1 MKLFLQIYQFY
12 HNFLINKILRDK
24 FKLFPSIFFLLLWA
38 NLGATEASVIVAS
51 IEGEVTSMSIEDELI
66 VTLNSSSVG
75 KKVEEKSILVTGDAG
90 SASLLFSNGA
100 LITIKPGSRFYL
112 RKFAQKNFSVDHNA
126 IPSEIVEEPSQSE
139 LLAHLDFGNL
149 IVKAP
154 KLNKGST
161 MVLSSPLGTAGIR
174 GTMFQLVAVRNPVT
188 GDITGGVNLISGDI
202 SFTDVGGNEV
212 SLVSGQSLQLASGK
226 LGESMA
232 TVPGGLVNLTATY
245 GESLTGGAMP
255 PSIDILFPGVNGED
269 TDSSNTASSS
279 SSENFQ
285 SGDTDWEMV
294 HDIASEIFFTIESSE
309 ISSASFTFSDVSDAV
324 SVSTPTPQIQ
334 APSIPSNVSGT
345 VMETVEGLEDLYIKA
360 PVIALN
366 EGANKI
372 YKDQLVIE
380 YLVQRKNLNYPLNDF
395 GPFKIMSE
403 KSDTYPSYSAITL
416 GNIDISSDVEV
427 SNLEAVDYTILGH
440 ESKITLYV
448 DDFAFRK
455 VNFADGKPVSAK
467 IIPTVRIV
475 DNQKPIVSF
484 SDGKIQTKPLLVEGS
499 IGGTFIDPG
508 VSLVDNYYTELEIIN
523 FNGLT
528 QGAEKSSFGS
538 VDMELAGIYEIT
550 YQGISDPSGNLI
562 DPTTRWVQVVDNTPP
577 LPTLYGSNPIYVDLN
592 TSNVFKDPGVFA
604 TDNLDGTIE
613 WGDSRIKVSVEM
625 LVDDTLQSYNAV
637 TNSFEN
643 VIAEAKKQDSVNAT
657 FRLNYQVT
665 DLAGNMAE
673 AFRQIVLINSPFKTP
688 TMVLHGENPMYHEV
702 NTAFSDPGV
711 TAYKDMGT
719 GVSPINLNS
728 KVSALAYLGSSISGL
743 DSSVVNYH
751 FKNNKYIDQNGNEDS
766 TKKVVIKYE
775 VTDQFGHQAKLDR
788 EVRVVDTTP
797 PVISLNDAG
806 GIDLL
811 NIQAGVSFTDP
822 SAVVI
827 DNYDTTP
834 VLTTKLNSLS
844 TNSEMV
850 DPSGGNIFDTLSTIG
865 FWKPGDYQIVYQS
878 LDKNDNLGESNRTLR
893 VVDTI
898 APLISVIPHQFLAS
912 PSTNTLNSE
921 VPLISSIVD
930 YPSNPLPTEILNEL
944 SVLSGYDH
952 DGNTY
957 VQIDADPY
965 INTFG
970 SQQDFYIK
978 DLPGDPNDVSFDDGI
993 SGQTTKIVKD
1003 NWNRSYIWHSA
1014 FKINFSNGVTLQDPG
1029 VYVRNDSNLQ
1039 VTVSSS
1045 VTKTDDSDGRPY
1057 KYFVS
1062 YTTSQSNGQTASVS
1076 NARTIR
1082 FIDAVAPTIDL
1093 SPTTNGS
1100 THFILAEGGVDY
1112 GDTDS
1117 SIYTWINSSKTG
1129 PVNLSTQVLDAAE
1142 GSIPNK
1148 LVRTIFDEFV
1158 NDANFTNATPLGLVY
1173 NTNSVTEEVKTAN
1186 EVSASVSGLISTSYP
1201 NKGKV
1206 FTIKYDAKDT
1216 ANNTANPNYRYL
1228 RIVDTTPPVISTPAN
1243 TSITIDFLSI
1253 NGVSPAVD
1261 VRSEASVKNYLLTQ
1275 YMSATDA
1282 YNFDPNISWDINITK
1297 PNGQSFAPG
1306 GTGYDEPP
1314 SGATAGLVFPAKK
1327 SDQGYTV
1334 SITASDSSNNVSSPI
1349 VIELKIGDTR
1359 VPTMSMIGKSE
1370 IHDFLRFKSNSSLSN
1385 NQLPFS
1391 DRPSNPTTN
1400 PETNSTG
1407 FGGGEHRMLH
1417 ADYNFVDPGVY
1428 AEDENSAWNI
1438 NEGYPDLDGDGIG
1451 EGHAIR
1457 RVSAREI
1464 MNFCDDNNPAT
1475 VDTGVIFAYSW
1486 FEKNSYTVENWQNLM
1501 AAGNYGYN
1509 TALLPTEANASGS
1522 PARVPDVNGEDNSTT
1537 GGPYNFNDAN
1547 KADLTNFDMTTITIE
1562 YRVKDSWDNL
1572 SSIMTRTVFIYES
1585 RQYGDSAFY
1594 ATPLTDAS
1602 GAAFESYYDVNGTN
1616 NALHANN
1623 PFITSVRKDS
1633 DGDGISDYWEF
1644 ALGYDYKNPSDP
1656 DPSLNILSNPATFQ
1670 ALSSLTVGEFQTRLS
1685 PMVDASALS
1694 SVPGLSDFNATSGL

>member
-1 MKLFLQIYQFY
+1 MKSSLQIYQIY
-12 HNFLINKILRDK
+12 HNFLIKKIFGVK
-24 FKLFPSIFFLLLWA
+24 FQLVPSILLLLSWA
-38 NLGATEASVIVAS
+38 NLGAIEASVIVAS
-51 IEGEVTSMSIEDELI
+51 VEGEVTSMSIEDEFI

-75 KKVEEKSILVTGDAG
+75 KKVEEKSILVTGDTG

-100 LITIKPGSRFYL
+100 LITIKSGSRFYL

-126 IPSEIVEEPSQSE
+126 KPSELEEEPSQSE

-226 LGESMA
+226 LGESMV
-232 TVPGGLVNLTATY
+232 TLPGGLVNLTATY

-255 PSIDILFPGVNGED
+255 PSIDILFPGVNGDD
-269 TDSSNTASSS
+269 TSSSNTYSAS
-279 SSENFQ
+279 SSENFL
-285 SGDTDWEMV
+285 SSDTDWEMV

-309 ISSASFTFSDVSDAV
+309 TSSSSFTFSDFSDAV

-334 APSIPSNVSGT
+334 APSIPSSVSGT

-360 PVIALN
+360 PVIALS

-372 YKDQLVIE
+372 FKDQLVIE

-403 KSDTYPSYSAITL
+403 KSDTYPSYYAITL
-416 GNIDISSDVEV
+416 GNIDISAEVEV
-427 SNLEAVDYTILGH
+427 SNVEAVDYTILGH

-475 DNQKPIVSF
+475 DSQKPIVSF
-484 SDGKIQTKPLLVEGS
+484 LDGNIQTKPLLVEGS

-508 VSLVDNYYTELEIIN
+508 ISLVDNYYTELEIIN

-562 DPTTRWVQVVDNTPP
+562 DPTTRWVQVIDNTPP

-592 TSNVFKDPGVFA
+592 ASNVFKDPGVFA

-613 WGDSRIKVSVEM
+613 WGDSRIKVLVEM

-657 FRLNYQVT
+657 FRIKYQVT

-688 TMVLHGENPMYHEV
+688 TMVLHGENPLYHEV

-822 SAVVI
+822 SAVVM

-834 VLTTKLNSLS
+834 ALTTKLNSLS
-844 TNSEMV
+844 SNSEMV
-850 DPSGGNIFDTLSTIG
+850 DPSGGNIFNTLSSIG
-865 FWKPGDYQIVYQS
+865 FWEPGDYQIVYQS

-898 APLISVIPHQFLAS
+898 APLISVIPHQFLAT
-912 PSTNTLNSE
+912 PATNTLNSE
-921 VPLISSIVD
+921 VPLISSVVD
-930 YPSNPLPTEILNEL
+930 YPSNPLPTEIVNEL

-952 DGNTY
+952 VGNTY

-978 DLPGDPNDVSFDDGI
+978 DLPGDPNDVSFDDGV

-1003 NWNRSYIWHSA
+1003 NWNRSFIWHSA

-1062 YTTSQSNGQTASVS
+1062 YTSTQSNGQTASVS

-1148 LVRTIFDEFV
+1148 LVRTIFNDFV

-1173 NTNSVTEEVKTAN
+1173 NTNSITEEVKTAN
-1186 EVSASVSGLISTSYP
+1186 EVSVSVSGLISTSYP

-1216 ANNTANPNYRYL
+1216 ANNVAASNYRYVQ
-1228 RIVDTTPPVISTPAN
+1228 IIDTMPPVISSPTN
-1243 TSITIDFLSI
+1243 QTLIVDYTSASNPNVMDLQ
-1253 NGVSPAVD
+1253 
-1261 VRSEASVKNYLLTQ
+1261 SVKD
-1275 YMSATDA
+1275 YMVADLNVTDA
-1282 YNFDPNISWDINITK
+1282 YNFEPSGSLTWNVIILK
-1297 PNGQSFAPG
+1297 PG
-1306 GTGYDEPP
+1306 GGAYEPGVPFPSNKEDAGYNV
-1314 SGATAGLVFPAKK
+1314 T
-1327 SDQGYTV
+1327 
-1334 SITASDSSNNVSSPI
+1334 ITSTDSSGNTSATVTRY
-1349 VIELKIGDTR
+1349 LKVGDTKKP
-1359 VPTMSMIGKSE
+1359 VLTMMGKDV
-1370 IHDFLRFKSNSSLSN
+1370 IHDFLRFATNSGSGSPIPSIQTDEISGNDFNSS
-1385 NQLPFS
+1385 
-1391 DRPSNPTTN
+1391 
-1400 PETNSTG
+1400 G
-1407 FGGGEHRMLH
+1407 FGGGAHRMLL

-1428 AEDENSAWNI
+1428 AEDNNSAWNI
-1438 NEGYPDLDGDGIG
+1438 ADNYPDLDGDGIG
-1451 EGHAIR
+1451 EGY
-1457 RVSAREI
+1457 VSI
-1464 MNFCDDNNPAT
+1464 K
-1475 VDTGVIFAYSW
+1475 VDSPNKVSQCSNGPNIIHVYSHFDEQSVALNSKSLKEWQTLLESNLYGFPTDENGTG
-1486 FEKNSYTVENWQNLM
+1486 
-1501 AAGNYGYN
+1501 
-1509 TALLPTEANASGS
+1509 GS
-1522 PARVPDVNGEDNSTT
+1522 PAKVPKVWDPSSNTGDHNFTDSNKESDTST
-1537 GGPYNFNDAN
+1537 
-1547 KADLTNFDMTTITIE
+1547 LTNLDMTVVTIN
-1562 YRVKDSWDNL
+1562 YRVKDGWDNF
-1572 SSIMTRTVFIYES
+1572 SDPMSRTVYVYES
-1585 RQYGDSAFY
+1585 KQYSGYAFY
-1594 ATPLTDAS
+1594 ATPLTDI
-1602 GAAFESYYDVNGTN
+1602 NG
-1616 NALHANN
+1616 N
-1623 PFITSVRKDS
+1623 PFEDYDNNGSTGNPSMSASRKDT
-1633 DGDGISDYWEF
+1633 DGDGVSDFWEF
-1644 ALGYDYKNPSDP
+1644 ALGNPGDFKNPSVFP
-1656 DPSLNILSNPATFQ
+1656 EMNSSNTFKILNPNYTNGMISGLSTSALTSNLQKLNASSRLKQSTENAIKDFSAVQ
-1670 ALSSLTVGEFQTRLS
+1670 AL
-1685 PMVDASALS
+1685 P
-1694 SVPGLSDFNATSGL
+1694 

>member
-1 MKLFLQIYQFY
+1 
-12 HNFLINKILRDK
+12 
-24 FKLFPSIFFLLLWA
+24 
-38 NLGATEASVIVAS
+38 
-51 IEGEVTSMSIEDELI
+51 MSIEDEFI

-75 KKVEEKSILVTGDAG
+75 KKVEEKSIIVTGESG

-126 IPSEIVEEPSQSE
+126 NPSELQEEPSQSE

-232 TVPGGLVNLTATY
+232 TMPGGLVNLTATY

-255 PSIDILFPGVNGED
+255 PSIDMLFPGVNAND
-269 TDSSNTASSS
+269 ASSTTS
-279 SSENFQ
+279 AASAATMEST
-285 SGDTDWEMV
+285 GTDWEMV
-294 HDIASEIFFTIESSE
+294 HEIASEIFFTIESSE
-309 ISSASFTFSDVSDAV
+309 ISSSSFTFSDISDAV

-334 APSIPSNVSGT
+334 APSIPSSVSGT

-360 PVIALN
+360 PVISLT

-372 YKDQLVIE
+372 FKDPLVIE
-380 YLVQRKNLNYPLNDF
+380 YLVQRKNLNYPINDF
-395 GPFKIMSE
+395 GPFKIMSK
-403 KSDTYPSYSAITL
+403 KSDTYPSYSAVTL

-427 SNLEAVDYTILGH
+427 SNVEVVDYTTLGH

-455 VNFADGKPVSAK
+455 VNFADGNPVSAK

-475 DNQKPIVSF
+475 DSQKPIVSF
-484 SDGKIQTKPLLVEGS
+484 LEGNIQSKPMLVEGS
-499 IGGTFIDPG
+499 LGGTFIDPG
-508 VSLVDNYYTELEIIN
+508 ISLVDNYYTELEILN

-538 VDMELAGIYEIT
+538 VNMELAGTYEIT

-562 DPTTRWVQVVDNTPP
+562 DPTTRWVQVIDNTAPQ
-577 LPTLYGSNPIYVDLN
+577 PTLYGSNPIYLDLN
-592 TSNVFKDPGVFA
+592 ASNVFKDPGVFA
-604 TDNLDGTIE
+604 IDNLDGTIE
-613 WGDSRIKVSVEM
+613 WGDSRIKVLVEM
-625 LVDDTLQSYNAV
+625 LVDDNLQSYNPV
-637 TNSFEN
+637 TNSFEDI
-643 VIAEAKKQDSVNAT
+643 IAEAKKQDTVNAT
-657 FRLNYQVT
+657 FRLKYQVS
-665 DLAGNMAE
+665 DLAGNSAE
-673 AFRQIVLINSPFKTP
+673 ILRQIVLINSPFKTP
-688 TMVLHGENPMYHEV
+688 TMILHGENPLYHEV

-711 TAYKDMGT
+711 TAYKDMGK

-728 KVSALAYLGSSISGL
+728 RVSALAYLGSSVSGL

-751 FKNNKYIDQNGNEDS
+751 FKNKKYVDQSGKEDS
-766 TKKVVIKYE
+766 TKKVLIKYE
-775 VTDQFGHQAKLDR
+775 VTDQFGHQVKLDR

-806 GIDLL
+806 GLDLL
-811 NIQAGVSFTDP
+811 NIQAGVSFNDP
-822 SAVVI
+822 GAVVT

-834 VLTTKLNSLS
+834 VFTTKLNAMTS
-844 TNSEMV
+844 NSEMV
-850 DPSGGNIFDTLSTIG
+850 DPSGANIFDTLSSIG
-865 FWKPGDYQIVYQS
+865 FWEIGDYQIVHQS
-878 LDKNDNLGESNRTLR
+878 IDNNDNVGENNRTLR

-898 APLISVIPHQFLAS
+898 APLISVIPHSFLVS
-912 PSTNTLNSE
+912 PSSNSLNSDTP
-921 VPLISSIVD
+921 VVSSVIN
-930 YPSNPLPTEILNEL
+930 YPNNPIPTEILNEI
-944 SVLSGYDH
+944 SSLSGYNH
-952 DGNTY
+952 SSKTY
-957 VQIDADPY
+957 VQIDVDPY

-970 SQQDFYIK
+970 SDKDFYIK
-978 DLPGDPNDVSFDDGI
+978 DLPNDPNDVNFDD
-993 SGQTTKIVKD
+993 SPNGQTTKLVND
-1003 NWNRSYIWHSA
+1003 AWGRSFIWHSA

-1029 VYVRNDSNLQ
+1029 VYIRNDSNLL
-1039 VTVSSS
+1039 VTVNSS
-1045 VTKTDDSDGRPY
+1045 VVKQNDNPQPPLTPQPY

-1062 YTTSQSNGQTASVS
+1062 YTAEQANGQSATVT

-1093 SPTTNGS
+1093 SPSTNGLS
-1100 THFILAEGGVDY
+1100 HFVLAEGGVAY

-1117 SIYTWINSSKTG
+1117 SVYTWVNSTKTG

-1142 GSIPNK
+1142 GSIPDK

-1158 NDANFTNATPLGLVY
+1158 NDTNFTNANPLGLVY
-1173 NTNSVTEEVKTAN
+1173 NTNSITEVVKTSN
-1186 EVSASVSGLISTSYP
+1186 EVSGSVSGLISTSYP

-1216 ANNTANPNYRYL
+1216 ANNVADSNYRYL
-1228 RIVDTTPPVISTPAN
+1228 QVIDTTPPIISPPAN

-1253 NGVSPAVD
+1253 NGVTPPVD
-1261 VRSEASVKNYLLTQ
+1261 VRSEASVKNYILTQ
-1275 YMSATDA
+1275 YISATDA
-1282 YNFDPNISWDINITK
+1282 YNFDPNITLDINITK
-1297 PNGQSFAPG
+1297 PNGQNFAPG

-1314 SGATAGLVFPAKK
+1314 TGAIAGLVFPAKK
-1327 SDQGYTV
+1327 SDQGYSV
-1334 SITASDSSNNVSSPI
+1334 SITASDSSNNTSTPL

-1359 VPTMSMIGKSE
+1359 SPTLTMIGKSE

-1385 NQLPFS
+1385 NQLPFP
-1391 DRPSNPTTN
+1391 DRPSNSSTN
-1400 PETNSTG
+1400 SETNSTG
-1407 FGGGEHRMLH
+1407 FGGGEHRMLR

-1428 AEDENSAWNI
+1428 AEDENSAWNV
-1438 NEGYPDLDGDGIG
+1438 NDGYPDLDGDGIG

-1457 RVSAREI
+1457 RVSARDM
-1464 MNFCDDNNPAT
+1464 MNFCDDNNPGT
-1475 VDTGVIFAYSW
+1475 DDVGVIFAYSW

-1509 TALLPTEANASGS
+1509 TALLPTDANATGS

-1537 GGPYNFNDAN
+1537 GGPYNFNDPN
-1547 KADLTNFDMTTITIE
+1547 KSDLTNFDMTTITIE

-1572 SSIMTRTVFIYES
+1572 SSIMTRSVFIYES

-1644 ALGYDYKNPSDP
+1644 ALGYDYMNPSDP

-1670 ALSSLTVGEFQTRLS
+1670 ALSSLSVGQFQSRLS
-1685 PMVDASALS
+1685 SMIDASALS
-1694 SVPGLSDFNATSGL
+1694 SVPGLGDFNATSGL